1 MKRILYM
8 SRGGDIAGSQRQLLY
23 LLGGLRNHFKPIVIC
38 SEPGEFVSELK
49 RRGVEVVVMSMM
61 PWRKFCNVIDRY
73 NDLKALNYFAK
84 EQSID
89 MVHCSYLWHNQYA
102 LRAAK
107 KLSVPIVLHIRCP
120 LLPIDVKKHKC
131 DQADAVIAI
140 SRRVEKE
147 LLEAMPAEKVVCIDD
162 AVDTEWMKY
171 SPTRN
176 LRRENKI
183 TNSVVFGL
191 AGKVCPQK
199 QQMEFLYAAEEILKR
214 GYDAYFIFIGEVAPD
229 HYAGRLKHY
238 IHKHGLAERVLFTGR
253 REDMPEVLSSLDVLV
268 SLSGGSVMFEAMAC
282 GRTVI
287 SAGFTRKE
295 DAVHLRDGE
304 TGILLSALETKT
316 LVNAMVNAAE
326 NAQLRQR
333 LGANA
338 ESWVK
343 SHLSV
348 ETLVKKTQQLYERL
362 LR

>member
-1 MKRILYM
+1 M
-8 SRGGDIAGSQRQLLY
+8 
-23 LLGGLRNHFKPIVIC
+23 
-38 SEPGEFVSELK
+38 
-49 RRGVEVVVMSMM
+49 
-61 PWRKFCNVIDRY
+61 
-73 NDLKALNYFAK
+73 
-84 EQSID
+84 
-89 MVHCSYLWHNQYA
+89 
-102 LRAAK
+102 
-107 KLSVPIVLHIRCP
+107 
-120 LLPIDVKKHKC
+120 
-131 DQADAVIAI
+131 
-140 SRRVEKE
+140 
-147 LLEAMPAEKVVCIDD
+147 
-162 AVDTEWMKY
+162 T
-171 SPTRN
+171 
-176 LRRENKI
+176 
-183 TNSVVFGL
+183 
-191 AGKVCPQK
+191 
-199 QQMEFLYAAEEILKR
+199 
-214 GYDAYFIFIGEVAPD
+214 
-229 HYAGRLKHY
+229 
-238 IHKHGLAERVLFTGR
+238 
-253 REDMPEVLSSLDVLV
+253 EVLSSLDVLV